1 MFFKN
6 NNDYLLV
13 LITIS
18 RDNRAWQGC
27 VHLGHDIFINRA
39 SSFGCSYFNIKL
51 YTLNTNILDLS
62 RRFIALSLDL
72 DSMMDQVWSYRVKLL
87 LVLPDLSHSQYHD
100 QLNFC
105 SHQRF
110 LKVIIIY
117 IIFNF

>member
-1 MFFKN
+1 MI
-6 NNDYLLV
+6 LS
-13 LITIS
+13 LIELAVSAVVT
-18 RDNRAWQGC
+18 
-27 VHLGHDIFINRA
+27 L
-39 SSFGCSYFNIKL
+39 IKL

-117 IIFNF
+117 IYTYYFNFIIDQQVYQNNLDS